1 MKQIFAIGVGG
12 TGAKCIEALV
22 HLHACGLLAGDNGTP
37 ARLGVFLVEPDQQS
51 ALLTRAQTA
60 INRYGALKLAVG
72 RNSDSFAR
80 AELRDY
86 GQWSPLTTSSGAL
99 SLDQVFPKA
108 VLRTQA
114 PGVAALFDCLFPPE
128 EQEADLEV
136 GFRGRPPIGSAVM
149 SRINL
154 QKEAQV
160 GQWQQMLSDIQTA
173 AGSGEPPLIHL
184 FGSVFGGT

>member
-22 HLHACGLLAGDNGTP
+22 HLHASGLLAGDDGTP

-51 ALLTRAQTA
+51 ALLTRAQTT
-60 INRYGALKLAVG
+60 INRYGALKVAVG

-86 GQWSPLTTSSGAL
+86 GQWSPLTTSSGAI

-114 PGVAALFDCLFPPE
+114 PALQPC
-128 EQEADLEV
+128 
-136 GFRGRPPIGSAVM
+136 S
-149 SRINL
+149 
-154 QKEAQV
+154 
-160 GQWQQMLSDIQTA
+160 T
-173 AGSGEPPLIHL
+173 
-184 FGSVFGGT
+184 VFSP